1 MSIPTPQKLELYRF
15 FAVAY
20 NAAPG
25 VEYLNQVDTAF
36 NGGMS
41 VAQIVEVFTT
51 KHEFTDVYA
60 ESMAPADFATLLV
73 NNVVKNSAGAEAKA
87 EAVADIV
94 EALAAGWSRGKVI
107 YQIFSN
113 LSDKDADDATWGD
126 TSQQMENQVAVA
138 QHFTEV
144 QNVNTTD
151 LTALRAVLLPVTETT
166 DVSTTAK
173 LEDFISTAV
182 RGTSVNSTL
191 TYSSNTFL
199 ESAANDG
206 SISNTLTINLVG
218 SETFVGENGASL
230 QGAVVNN
237 VPAGLTAVLIKTS
250 DTTAQLSLTG
260 HALSHANAND
270 VFNLTVTFSDASY
283 AGGKASFVT
292 STTKALNIDFFDPV
306 SYAYVPPS
314 FTVAETDG
322 VVSFGGNAVGDITI
336 SITGGT
342 GTFSREGITAT
353 TTVPA
358 VQAKVITGSSDAGE
372 TWRLAT
378 TIGSGSVTFDGQG
391 GNDKVI
397 LADGG
402 NTVSL
407 NLTSIESVDGGSGN
421 DNLSVTSSTGVVID
435 GKAGNDVISGGAG
448 ADSIYG
454 GAGNDVFVYAAV
466 ADLLTDATVSG
477 GADSDTI
484 QFTANATVVD
494 SNFAHADTVET
505 LLLSG
510 AGAQS
515 VTFDGT
521 VAQTV
526 GIRTITATASTVA
539 STIDISGTTAG
550 LTINAGSGADIITGG
565 SGADTI
571 TGGAGADTISAGDG
585 NDTLVYLLQADL
597 YSGAAL
603 VDSITGGNG
612 TDRLLVG
619 TSGTTFTVG
628 SGVSFARANTIEKIE
643 SVANTAAVS
652 ITLNADADTAGIRTV
667 DLSAG
672 SSATG
677 NVIDV
682 SSFTHDTTLTGSSTG
697 ATAMIGGAGAD
708 TITGG
713 SAADTITGGA
723 GIDSLVGGAGDD
735 TYVYTS
741 SAEFVTGTAVVDS
754 INDTSG
760 TADRALISG
769 AISIANTMS
778 LARAVGVDQVVAA
791 SDATARVH
799 SIAISS
805 DASLQDVRVINLSG
819 SSNASSTGTVDL
831 TGVTAGVAVTGVA
844 AGNNT
849 LTGGSG
855 ADTITGGSAA
865 DTITGGAGIDS
876 LVGGAGDDTYVYTS
890 SAEFVTGTAVV
901 DSINDTSGT
910 ADRAL
915 ISGAISIANTMSL
928 ARAVGVD
935 QVVAASDATARVHS
949 IAISSDASLQDVR
962 VINLSGSSNASST
975 GTVDLTGVTAGVA
988 VTGVAAGNNTLT
1000 GGSGADTIT
1009 GGSAADTITGGLGA
1023 DTISAGDG
1031 NDTLV
1036 YLLQADLYSGA
1047 ALVDSITGGNG
1058 TDRLLVGTSGTTF
1071 TVGSGVSFARANT
1084 IEKIESVANTAA
1096 VSITLNADADTAGI
1110 RTVDLSAGS
1119 AAVGN
1124 VIDVSSFTHDTTL
1137 TGSSTGATA
1146 MTGGAGA
1153 DTITGGSAA
1162 DTITGGAGSDSIDA
1176 GSGNDVLVFA
1186 SASELSGDA
1195 TVVGN
1200 TGTDTIRMDT
1210 LTNALTLVSSDFAHV
1225 NSVETLALNGT
1236 GAQTVTLGTETNN
1249 AFSAGTITITTQAT
1263 ATSLNLDGSMSN
1275 HSLYVTGTN
1284 NADTIIGGT
1293 VADTLLGGSGNDIIT
1308 GNGGADSL
1316 DGGAGNDTFRFASA
1330 SELSTDATVIG
1341 GSETDTI
1348 VFTAVTSVV
1357 DSDFAKVNTV
1367 EAVQFSS
1374 GANSIVLGTAAYNA
1388 GIRTVIGG
1396 TGNDTITTSGVDA
1409 ERGSLTID
1417 LTSGGT
1423 DTLLIKNADIGNNGT
1438 TGSLHGLGGQVYD
1451 SNHSNATTLND
1462 TIAYW
1467 TNAPASENTGIS
1479 AVTINGFTAGNGG
1492 DKIMY
1497 LLGSTDVSVGGYAD
1511 NVSLTTNNLAGLAV
1525 NSVIEIASTF
1535 QIPSGGTNLGAVATM
1550 LDQLNNVQNGT
1561 YYIIIYDGTSA
1572 NSNAY
1577 LYVATATEGDGFD
1590 FADNNGAAN
1599 GYDTDTVELLAV
1611 INGVGGDTFT
1621 SLNFI

>member
-1 MSIPTPQKLELYRF
+1 M
-15 FAVAY
+15 
-20 NAAPG
+20 
-25 VEYLNQVDTAF
+25 
-36 NGGMS
+36 
-41 VAQIVEVFTT
+41 
-51 KHEFTDVYA
+51 
-60 ESMAPADFATLLV
+60 
-73 NNVVKNSAGAEAKA
+73 
-87 EAVADIV
+87 
-94 EALAAGWSRGKVI
+94 
-107 YQIFSN
+107 
-113 LSDKDADDATWGD
+113 
-126 TSQQMENQVAVA
+126 
-138 QHFTEV
+138 
-144 QNVNTTD
+144 
-151 LTALRAVLLPVTETT
+151 
-166 DVSTTAK
+166 
-173 LEDFISTAV
+173 
-182 RGTSVNSTL
+182 
-191 TYSSNTFL
+191 
-199 ESAANDG
+199 
-206 SISNTLTINLVG
+206 
-218 SETFVGENGASL
+218 
-230 QGAVVNN
+230 
-237 VPAGLTAVLIKTS
+237 
-250 DTTAQLSLTG
+250 
-260 HALSHANAND
+260 
-270 VFNLTVTFSDASY
+270 
-283 AGGKASFVT
+283 
-292 STTKALNIDFFDPV
+292 
-306 SYAYVPPS
+306 
-314 FTVAETDG
+314 
-322 VVSFGGNAVGDITI
+322 
-336 SITGGT
+336 
-342 GTFSREGITAT
+342 
-353 TTVPA
+353 
-358 VQAKVITGSSDAGE
+358 
-372 TWRLAT
+372 
-378 TIGSGSVTFDGQG
+378 
-391 GNDKVI
+391 
-397 LADGG
+397 
-402 NTVSL
+402 
-407 NLTSIESVDGGSGN
+407 
-421 DNLSVTSSTGVVID
+421 
-435 GKAGNDVISGGAG
+435 
-448 ADSIYG
+448 
-454 GAGNDVFVYAAV
+454 
-466 ADLLTDATVSG
+466 
-477 GADSDTI
+477 
-484 QFTANATVVD
+484 
-494 SNFAHADTVET
+494 
-505 LLLSG
+505 
-510 AGAQS
+510 
-515 VTFDGT
+515 
-521 VAQTV
+521 
-526 GIRTITATASTVA
+526 
-539 STIDISGTTAG
+539 
-550 LTINAGSGADIITGG
+550 
-565 SGADTI
+565 
-571 TGGAGADTISAGDG
+571 
-585 NDTLVYLLQADL
+585 
-597 YSGAAL
+597 
-603 VDSITGGNG
+603 
-612 TDRLLVG
+612 
-619 TSGTTFTVG
+619 
-628 SGVSFARANTIEKIE
+628 
-643 SVANTAAVS
+643 
-652 ITLNADADTAGIRTV
+652 
-667 DLSAG
+667 
-672 SSATG
+672 
-677 NVIDV
+677 
-682 SSFTHDTTLTGSSTG
+682 
-697 ATAMIGGAGAD
+697 
-708 TITGG
+708 
-713 SAADTITGGA
+713 
-723 GIDSLVGGAGDD
+723 
-735 TYVYTS
+735 
-741 SAEFVTGTAVVDS
+741 
-754 INDTSG
+754 
-760 TADRALISG
+760 
-769 AISIANTMS
+769 
-778 LARAVGVDQVVAA
+778 
-791 SDATARVH
+791 
-799 SIAISS
+799 
-805 DASLQDVRVINLSG
+805 
-819 SSNASSTGTVDL
+819 
-831 TGVTAGVAVTGVA
+831 
-844 AGNNT
+844 
-849 LTGGSG
+849 
-855 ADTITGGSAA
+855 
-865 DTITGGAGIDS
+865 
-876 LVGGAGDDTYVYTS
+876 YTS